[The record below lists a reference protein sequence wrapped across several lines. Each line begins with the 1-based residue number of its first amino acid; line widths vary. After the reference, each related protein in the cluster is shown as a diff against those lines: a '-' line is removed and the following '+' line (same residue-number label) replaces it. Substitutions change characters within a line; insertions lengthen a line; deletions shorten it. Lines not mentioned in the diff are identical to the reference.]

1 MSTRKREKRKTN
13 KLNVF
18 KLKFVSA
25 TFLLV
30 CLLDLNE
37 SNYETRKNFFISLEK
52 LFSFSRKS
60 NFRILDF
67 QIL

>member
-30 CLLDLNE
+30 CFLDLNE
-37 SNYETRKNFFISLEK
+37 SNYETRKKFFISLEK